1 MIIPSAVNHAK
12 YLEQMAW
19 LVNPVPKASR
29 HQNAEPNTQCVY
41 VYFFLFQ
48 GFPHNN
54 KRGTAL
60 KVSRGSERRRATWAA
75 DGGFK
80 LYVGY
85 ISFFCF
91 IPSCTMI
98 GASTAI
104 KHKWVISMRNKIN
117 GGQSALASQLGRI
130 GWLLDRRHSKESN
143 TIMAGKIRDFWSR
156 EKANIYYN
164 DSHRLPYCRV
174 SPITYPMTRSSIF
187 ECWANSHFHLS
198 GTSSSSVRPGGRPF
212 SNPNFHK
219 RHCGYSSPSAP
230 LSPSL
235 IRFLSKKIF
244 TFLYFFFPQVV
255 DVSLWRRPPFL
266 KRSANS
272 GGTLSSATVI
282 SSTLHTRRWCW

>member
-1 MIIPSAVNHAK
+1 MLSQTHNVCMCI
-12 YLEQMAW
+12 
-19 LVNPVPKASR
+19 
-29 HQNAEPNTQCVY
+29 
-41 VYFFLFQ
+41 FFLFQ

-198 GTSSSSVRPGGRPF
+198 GTSSSSSVRPGGRPF
-212 SNPNFHK
+212 SNPNF
-219 RHCGYSSPSAP
+219 PQAP
-230 LSPSL
+230 LWIQQSV
-235 IRFLSKKIF
+235 R
-244 TFLYFFFPQVV
+244 TT
-255 DVSLWRRPPFL
+255 VSLLDSIFIEKDFHFFLFLLPSSCWRLLMTTASVFEAQRKQRRDALLCYCHF
-266 KRSANS
+266 
-272 GGTLSSATVI
+272 
-282 SSTLHTRRWCW
+282 LHTPHEKMMLVT